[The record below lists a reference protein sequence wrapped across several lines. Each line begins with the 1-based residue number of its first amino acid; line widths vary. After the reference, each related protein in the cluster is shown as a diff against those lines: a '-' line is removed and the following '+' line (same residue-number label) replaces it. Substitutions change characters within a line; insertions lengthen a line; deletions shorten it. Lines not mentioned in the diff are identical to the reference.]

1 MTAYILRRLFATMPV
16 MAVVAVFV
24 FFLLRFAPGDP
35 AAIIA
40 GEDATAEPIAAVRAK
55 LGLDRPMVE
64 QFVVWL
70 VGMLQGDFG
79 ISIFSNLPVT
89 RLIAQRLEP
98 TLALTLSTLF
108 VAVVARHSARRARR
122 LEGAQ
127 AGRPPGHGLRRAGLR
142 HAGVPARLRAD
153 LLLRRASSAGCRCRA
168 TRRSREGLWPL
179 AESLI
184 LPSLALGITYMAL
197 IARITRA
204 SMLEVLAQDY
214 IRTANAKG
222 LATDRVLLLHALKNA
237 SVPIVTVIGIGIA
250 LLISGVVI
258 TETVFNIPGLGRL
271 TVDAV
276 LKRDYPIVQ
285 GLILVFAGAKVL
297 VNLLIDIS
305 YAFLDPRIRY

>member
-1 MTAYILRRLFATMPV
+1 MLAYIGRRLLATLPV

-24 FFLLRFAPGDP
+24 FSMLRLTPGDP

-40 GEDATAEPIAAVRAK
+40 GEDATAVQIAAVRGK
-55 LGLDRPMVE
+55 LGLDRPVFE

-70 VGMLQGDFG
+70 GAMLQGDFG
-79 ISIFSNLPVT
+79 TSIFSNLPVS
-89 RLIAQRLEP
+89 RLIAQRVEP
-98 TLALTLSTLF
+98 TLSLMLSTLF
-108 VAVVARHSARRARR
+108 VAVALAIPLGVLAAWKARSLIDRIVMSFAVMGFAMPVV
-122 LEGAQ
+122 LVGYVLIYVFAVQ
-127 AGRPPGHGLRRAGLR
+127 LGWLPVQGYTPI
-142 HAGVPARLRAD
+142 
-153 LLLRRASSAGCRCRA
+153 
-168 TRRSREGLWPL
+168 REGLWPW

-184 LPSLALGITYMAL
+184 LPSFALGITYMAL

-214 IRTANAKG
+214 IRTATSKG
-222 LATDRVLLLHALKNA
+222 LTTERVLLLHALKNA

-285 GLILVFAGAKVL
+285 GLIIVFAAAKVL
-297 VNLLIDIS
+297 VNLVIDIS
-305 YAFLDPRIRY
+305 YVFLDPRIRY